1 MRKRVKMGRREM
13 GIEDESGKC
22 GKMPE
27 REREKEAKDGGRTE
41 EEERRQTAGEKESL
55 ARRRERD
62 GVVPSEGR
70 KGGCRGGT
78 AERRRDKKAR
88 Q

>member
-70 KGGCRGGT
+70 KGGVSGRDGG
-78 AERRRDKKAR
+78 EEEG
-88 Q
+88 

>member
-62 GVVPSEGR
+62 GDRKSVV
-70 KGGCRGGT
+70 
-78 AERRRDKKAR
+78 
-88 Q
+88 

>member
-27 REREKEAKDGGRTE
+27 RERERKRQRMEGGLRRRRGGRQQGRRRVWLGGGRETESCRRKEGREGVSGRDGGE
-41 EEERRQTAGEKESL
+41 EEG
-55 ARRRERD
+55 
-62 GVVPSEGR
+62 
-70 KGGCRGGT
+70 
-78 AERRRDKKAR
+78 
-88 Q
+88 